1 MNVLIAGKTSEICDS
16 IAGLLIDL
24 DCDNIST
31 FTSGAIVRGVDISR
45 FDSVIIST
53 PLSDEFGLDL
63 VADIAK
69 DAKNGIVVL
78 AKHEI
83 ADEVQKK
90 IRFTGAFVLPRP
102 FNKAMLIQTIKLAE
116 VAHIGMAKLEE
127 ENRQLS
133 QQLSDMKIVNRAKS
147 MLMQYLNLTEEQ
159 AHRHIQKQAM
169 DLRKTQRAVAEDIL
183 RRIRTQRK
191 KNKQRTQGVCSAFFD
206 FQSGYLRQTGT
217 TGMGGRHFGKFQ

>member
-1 MNVLIAGKTSEICDS
+1 MNVLIAGKTEEICES
-16 IAGLLIDL
+16 IAQLLIEL

-31 FTSGAIVRGVDISR
+31 FTSGAIIRGVDISK

-63 VADIAK
+63 VADISK

-78 AKHEI
+78 AKREI

-102 FNKAMLIQTIKLAE
+102 FNKALLIQTIKLAE
-116 VAHIGMAKLEE
+116 IAHIGMAKLEE
-127 ENRQLS
+127 ENRQLT

-183 RRIRTQRK
+183 KTYQNTK
-191 KNKQRTQGVCSAFFD
+191 EE
-206 FQSGYLRQTGT
+206 
-217 TGMGGRHFGKFQ
+217 

>member
-1 MNVLIAGKTSEICDS
+1 MNVLIAGKTGEICDS
-16 IAGLLIDL
+16 IAQLLLEL

-31 FTSGAIVRGVDISR
+31 FTSGAIIRGVDISK

-63 VADIAK
+63 VADISK

-78 AKHEI
+78 AKREI

-102 FNKAMLIQTIKLAE
+102 FNKALLIQTIKLAE
-116 VAHIGMAKLEE
+116 IAHIGMAKLEE
-127 ENRQLS
+127 ENRQLT

-183 RRIRTQRK
+183 KTYQNTK
-191 KNKQRTQGVCSAFFD
+191 EE
-206 FQSGYLRQTGT
+206 
-217 TGMGGRHFGKFQ
+217 

>member
-16 IAGLLIDL
+16 IAGLLIEL

-69 DAKNGIVVL
+69 DAKNGVVVL
-78 AKHEI
+78 DNHDI
-83 ADEVQKK
+83 AVDAQKY
-90 IRFTGAFVLPRP
+90 IRTYCAIVHTRP

-183 RRIRTQRK
+183 KTYQNTK
-191 KNKQRTQGVCSAFFD
+191 EEE
-206 FQSGYLRQTGT
+206 
-217 TGMGGRHFGKFQ
+217 

>member
-16 IAGLLIDL
+16 IAGLLIEL

-90 IRFTGAFVLPRP
+90 IRFTGAFVLP
-102 FNKAMLIQTIKLAE
+102 IKLAE

-183 RRIRTQRK
+183 KTYQNTK
-191 KNKQRTQGVCSAFFD
+191 EEE
-206 FQSGYLRQTGT
+206 
-217 TGMGGRHFGKFQ
+217 

>member
-1 MNVLIAGKTSEICDS
+1 MNILIAGKTEEICDS
-16 IAGLLIDL
+16 IAQLLLEL

-31 FTSGAIVRGVDISR
+31 FTSGAIIRGVDISK

-63 VADIAK
+63 VADISK

-78 AKHEI
+78 AKREI

-102 FNKAMLIQTIKLAE
+102 FNKALLIQTIKLTE
-116 VAHIGMAKLEE
+116 IAHIGMAKLEE
-127 ENRQLS
+127 ENRQLT

-147 MLMQYLNLTEEQ
+147 MLMQYLNLTADQ

-183 RRIRTQRK
+183 KTYQNTK
-191 KNKQRTQGVCSAFFD
+191 ED
-206 FQSGYLRQTGT
+206 
-217 TGMGGRHFGKFQ
+217 

>member
-1 MNVLIAGKTSEICDS
+1 MNILIAGKTEEICDS
-16 IAGLLIDL
+16 IAQLLLEL

-31 FTSGAIVRGVDISR
+31 FTSGAIIRGVDISK

-63 VADIAK
+63 VADISK

-78 AKHEI
+78 AKREI

-102 FNKAMLIQTIKLAE
+102 FNKALLVQTIKLAE
-116 VAHIGMAKLEE
+116 IAHIGMAKLEE

-183 RRIRTQRK
+183 KTYQNTK
-191 KNKQRTQGVCSAFFD
+191 ED
-206 FQSGYLRQTGT
+206 
-217 TGMGGRHFGKFQ
+217 

>member
-1 MNVLIAGKTSEICDS
+1 MNVLIAGKTGEICDS
-16 IAGLLIDL
+16 IAQLLLEL

-31 FTSGAIVRGVDISR
+31 FTSGAIIRGVDISK

-69 DAKNGIVVL
+69 DAKNGVVVL
-78 AKHEI
+78 AKREI

-102 FNKAMLIQTIKLAE
+102 FNKTLLIQTIKLAE
-116 VAHIGMAKLEE
+116 IAHIGMAKLEE
-127 ENRQLS
+127 ENRQLT

-183 RRIRTQRK
+183 KTYQNTK
-191 KNKQRTQGVCSAFFD
+191 ED
-206 FQSGYLRQTGT
+206 
-217 TGMGGRHFGKFQ
+217 

>member
-1 MNVLIAGKTSEICDS
+1 MNILIAGKTEEICDS
-16 IAGLLIDL
+16 IAQLLLEL

-31 FTSGAIVRGVDISR
+31 FTSGAIVRGVDISK

-63 VADIAK
+63 VADISK
-69 DAKNGIVVL
+69 DAKNGVVVL
-78 AKHEI
+78 AKREI

-102 FNKAMLIQTIKLAE
+102 FNKALLVQTIKLAE
-116 VAHIGMAKLEE
+116 IAHIGMAKLEE

-183 RRIRTQRK
+183 KTYQNTK
-191 KNKQRTQGVCSAFFD
+191 ED
-206 FQSGYLRQTGT
+206 
-217 TGMGGRHFGKFQ
+217 

>member
-1 MNVLIAGKTSEICDS
+1 MNILIAGKTEEICDS
-16 IAGLLIDL
+16 IAQLLLEL

-31 FTSGAIVRGVDISR
+31 FTSGAIIRGVDISK
-45 FDSVIIST
+45 FDSVIVST

-63 VADIAK
+63 VADISK

-78 AKHEI
+78 AKREI

-102 FNKAMLIQTIKLAE
+102 FNKALLIQTIKLAE
-116 VAHIGMAKLEE
+116 IAHIGMAKLEE
-127 ENRQLS
+127 ENRQLT

-147 MLMQYLNLTEEQ
+147 MLMQYLNLTEDQ

-183 RRIRTQRK
+183 KTYQNTK
-191 KNKQRTQGVCSAFFD
+191 ED
-206 FQSGYLRQTGT
+206 GT
-217 TGMGGRHFGKFQ
+217 DI

>member
-16 IAGLLIDL
+16 IAGLLIEL

-83 ADEVQKK
+83 ADEVQNRIK
-90 IRFTGAFVLPRP
+90 FTGAYVLPRP
-102 FNKAMLIQTIKLAE
+102 FTKQALVQTIRMAQ
-116 VAHIGMAKLEE
+116 MAKENMQRLEQE
-127 ENRQLS
+127 RSKLSKQLE
-133 QQLSDMKIVNRAKS
+133 DTKIIDRAKCC
-147 MLMQYLNLTEEQ
+147 LIQYLNLTENQ
-159 AHRHIQKQAM
+159 AHRHIQKLAM
-169 DLRKTQRAVAEDIL
+169 DTR
-183 RRIRTQRK
+183 RTQREIADDIL
-191 KNKQRTQGVCSAFFD
+191 NTY
-206 FQSGYLRQTGT
+206 SGMTNV
-217 TGMGGRHFGKFQ
+217 

>member
-1 MNVLIAGKTSEICDS
+1 MNILIAGKTEEICDS
-16 IAGLLIDL
+16 IAQLLLEL

-31 FTSGAIVRGVDISR
+31 FTSGAIVRGVDISK

-63 VADIAK
+63 VADISK

-78 AKHEI
+78 AKREI

-102 FNKAMLIQTIKLAE
+102 FNKALLVQTIKLAE

-169 DLRKTQRAVAEDIL
+169 DLRKTQRTVAEDIL
-183 RRIRTQRK
+183 KTYQNTK
-191 KNKQRTQGVCSAFFD
+191 ED
-206 FQSGYLRQTGT
+206 
-217 TGMGGRHFGKFQ
+217 

>member
-1 MNVLIAGKTSEICDS
+1 MNILIAGKTEEICDS
-16 IAGLLIDL
+16 IAQLLLEL

-31 FTSGAIVRGVDISR
+31 FTSGAIIRGVDISK

-63 VADIAK
+63 VADISK

-78 AKHEI
+78 AKREI

-102 FNKAMLIQTIKLAE
+102 FKKALLVQTIKLAE
-116 VAHIGMAKLEE
+116 IAHIGMAKLEE

-183 RRIRTQRK
+183 KTYQNTK
-191 KNKQRTQGVCSAFFD
+191 ED
-206 FQSGYLRQTGT
+206 
-217 TGMGGRHFGKFQ
+217 

>member
-1 MNVLIAGKTSEICDS
+1 MNVLIAGKTGEICDS
-16 IAGLLIDL
+16 IAQLLLEL

-31 FTSGAIVRGVDISR
+31 FTSGAIIRGVDISK

-69 DAKNGIVVL
+69 DAKNGVVVL
-78 AKHEI
+78 AKREI

-102 FNKAMLIQTIKLAE
+102 FNKALLIQTIKLAE
-116 VAHIGMAKLEE
+116 IAHIGMAKLEE
-127 ENRQLS
+127 ENRQLT

-183 RRIRTQRK
+183 KTYQNTK
-191 KNKQRTQGVCSAFFD
+191 EEE
-206 FQSGYLRQTGT
+206 
-217 TGMGGRHFGKFQ
+217 

>member
-1 MNVLIAGKTSEICDS
+1 MNILIAGKTEEICDS
-16 IAGLLIDL
+16 IAQLLIEL
-24 DCDNIST
+24 DCDNISI
-31 FTSGAIVRGVDISR
+31 FTSGTIIRGVDISK
-45 FDSVIIST
+45 FESVIIST

-69 DAKNGIVVL
+69 DTKNGVVVL
-78 AKHEI
+78 AKREI

-102 FNKAMLIQTIKLAE
+102 FNKALLIQTIKLAE

-183 RRIRTQRK
+183 KTYQNTK
-191 KNKQRTQGVCSAFFD
+191 ED
-206 FQSGYLRQTGT
+206 
-217 TGMGGRHFGKFQ
+217 

>member
-1 MNVLIAGKTSEICDS
+1 MVLLSQKLPGKDVYKRQ
-16 IAGLLIDL
+16 
-24 DCDNIST
+24 
-31 FTSGAIVRGVDISR
+31 IVRGVDISR

-69 DAKNGIVVL
+69 DAKNGVVVL

-147 MLMQYLNLTEEQ
+147 MLMQYLNCLLYTSGCLKLN
-159 AHRHIQKQAM
+159 A
-169 DLRKTQRAVAEDIL
+169 QRL
-183 RRIRTQRK
+183 
-191 KNKQRTQGVCSAFFD
+191 
-206 FQSGYLRQTGT
+206 
-217 TGMGGRHFGKFQ
+217 

>member
-1 MNVLIAGKTSEICDS
+1 MNILIAGKTEEICDS
-16 IAGLLIDL
+16 IAQLLLEL
-24 DCDNIST
+24 DCDNISI
-31 FTSGAIVRGVDISR
+31 FTSGTIIRGVDISK

-69 DAKNGIVVL
+69 DTKNGVVVL
-78 AKHEI
+78 AKREI

-102 FNKAMLIQTIKLAE
+102 FNKALLVQTIKLAE

-183 RRIRTQRK
+183 KTYQNTK
-191 KNKQRTQGVCSAFFD
+191 ED
-206 FQSGYLRQTGT
+206 
-217 TGMGGRHFGKFQ
+217 

>member
-16 IAGLLIDL
+16 IAGLLIEL

-69 DAKNGIVVL
+69 DAKNGVVVL

-102 FNKAMLIQTIKLAE
+102 FNKAMLIQTIKLGRGSSYRNGKAGGGKPPA
-116 VAHIGMAKLEE
+116 VTAVIGYEDSKPCKVNAYAVSE
-127 ENRQLS
+127 
-133 QQLSDMKIVNRAKS
+133 SDGGTGAQTYSKAGNGSEKDAKS
-147 MLMQYLNLTEEQ
+147 
-159 AHRHIQKQAM
+159 RCGGHIK
-169 DLRKTQRAVAEDIL
+169 DVSEHKG
-183 RRIRTQRK
+183 RRINGGRRVYALRSLIFK
-191 KNKQRTQGVCSAFFD
+191 AVICGRQG
-206 FQSGYLRQTGT
+206 RQTLW
-217 TGMGGRHFGKFQ
+217 

>member
-16 IAGLLIDL
+16 IAGLLIEL

-69 DAKNGIVVL
+69 DAKNGVVVL

-147 MLMQYLNLTEEQ
+147 MLMQYLNLTEDQ

-183 RRIRTQRK
+183 KTYQNTK
-191 KNKQRTQGVCSAFFD
+191 EEE
-206 FQSGYLRQTGT
+206 
-217 TGMGGRHFGKFQ
+217 

>member
-1 MNVLIAGKTSEICDS
+1 MNVLIAGKTEEICDS
-16 IAGLLIDL
+16 IAQLLIEL

-31 FTSGAIVRGVDISR
+31 FTSGAIIRGVDISK

-63 VADIAK
+63 VADISK

-78 AKHEI
+78 AKREI

-102 FNKAMLIQTIKLAE
+102 FNKALLIQTIKLAE
-116 VAHIGMAKLEE
+116 IAHIGMAKLEE
-127 ENRQLS
+127 ENRQLT

-183 RRIRTQRK
+183 KTYQNTK
-191 KNKQRTQGVCSAFFD
+191 ED
-206 FQSGYLRQTGT
+206 
-217 TGMGGRHFGKFQ
+217 

>member
-69 DAKNGIVVL
+69 TQNGIVVL

-183 RRIRTQRK
+183 KTYQNTK
-191 KNKQRTQGVCSAFFD
+191 EEE
-206 FQSGYLRQTGT
+206 
-217 TGMGGRHFGKFQ
+217 

>member
-16 IAGLLIDL
+16 IAGLLIEL

-83 ADEVQKK
+83 ADEVQNRIK
-90 IRFTGAFVLPRP
+90 FTGAYVLPRP
-102 FNKAMLIQTIKLAE
+102 FTKQALGQTIQTIKLAE

-183 RRIRTQRK
+183 KTYQNTK
-191 KNKQRTQGVCSAFFD
+191 EEE
-206 FQSGYLRQTGT
+206 
-217 TGMGGRHFGKFQ
+217 

>member
-1 MNVLIAGKTSEICDS
+1 MNVLIAGKTGEICDS
-16 IAGLLIDL
+16 IAQLLLEL

-31 FTSGAIVRGVDISR
+31 FTSGAIIRGVDISK

-69 DAKNGIVVL
+69 DAKNGVVVL
-78 AKHEI
+78 AKREI
-83 ADEVQKK
+83 SDEVQKK

-102 FNKAMLIQTIKLAE
+102 FNKALLIQTIKLAE
-116 VAHIGMAKLEE
+116 IAHIGMAKLEE
-127 ENRQLS
+127 ENRQLT

-183 RRIRTQRK
+183 KTYQNTK
-191 KNKQRTQGVCSAFFD
+191 EEE
-206 FQSGYLRQTGT
+206 
-217 TGMGGRHFGKFQ
+217 

>member
-1 MNVLIAGKTSEICDS
+1 MNILIAGKTEEICDS
-16 IAGLLIDL
+16 IAQLLLEL

-31 FTSGAIVRGVDISR
+31 FTSGAIVRGVDISK

-63 VADIAK
+63 VADISK

-78 AKHEI
+78 AKREI

-102 FNKAMLIQTIKLAE
+102 FNKALLVQTIKLAE
-116 VAHIGMAKLEE
+116 IAHIGMAKLEE

-183 RRIRTQRK
+183 KTYQNTK
-191 KNKQRTQGVCSAFFD
+191 ED
-206 FQSGYLRQTGT
+206 
-217 TGMGGRHFGKFQ
+217 

>member
-16 IAGLLIDL
+16 IAGLLIEL

-69 DAKNGIVVL
+69 DAKNGVVVL

-116 VAHIGMAKLEE
+116 VAHIGMAKLGGEK
-127 ENRQLS
+127 RQRA

-183 RRIRTQRK
+183 KTYQNTK
-191 KNKQRTQGVCSAFFD
+191 EEE
-206 FQSGYLRQTGT
+206 
-217 TGMGGRHFGKFQ
+217 

>member
-1 MNVLIAGKTSEICDS
+1 MNILIAGKTEETCDS
-16 IAGLLIDL
+16 IAQLLLEL

-31 FTSGAIVRGVDISR
+31 FTSGAIIRGVDISK

-63 VADIAK
+63 VADISK

-78 AKHEI
+78 AKREI

-102 FNKAMLIQTIKLAE
+102 FNKALLVQTIKLAE
-116 VAHIGMAKLEE
+116 IAHIGMAKLEE

-183 RRIRTQRK
+183 KTYQNTK
-191 KNKQRTQGVCSAFFD
+191 ED
-206 FQSGYLRQTGT
+206 
-217 TGMGGRHFGKFQ
+217 

>member
-1 MNVLIAGKTSEICDS
+1 MNILIAGKTEEICDS
-16 IAGLLIDL
+16 IAQLLLEL

-31 FTSGAIVRGVDISR
+31 FTSGAIIRGVDISR

-63 VADIAK
+63 VADISK

-78 AKHEI
+78 AKREI

-102 FNKAMLIQTIKLAE
+102 FNKALLIQTIKLAE
-116 VAHIGMAKLEE
+116 IAHIGMAKLEE
-127 ENRQLS
+127 ENRQLT

-147 MLMQYLNLTEEQ
+147 MLMQYLNLTEDQ

-183 RRIRTQRK
+183 KTYQNTK
-191 KNKQRTQGVCSAFFD
+191 ED
-206 FQSGYLRQTGT
+206 
-217 TGMGGRHFGKFQ
+217 

>member
-1 MNVLIAGKTSEICDS
+1 MNILIAGKTEEICDS
-16 IAGLLIDL
+16 IAQLLLEL

-31 FTSGAIVRGVDISR
+31 FTSGTIIRGVDISK

-63 VADIAK
+63 VADISK
-69 DAKNGIVVL
+69 DTKNGIVVL
-78 AKHEI
+78 AKREI

-102 FNKAMLIQTIKLAE
+102 FNKALLIQTIKLTE
-116 VAHIGMAKLEE
+116 IAHIGMAKLEE
-127 ENRQLS
+127 ENRQLT

-147 MLMQYLNLTEEQ
+147 MLMQYLNLTEDQ

-183 RRIRTQRK
+183 KTYQNTK
-191 KNKQRTQGVCSAFFD
+191 ED
-206 FQSGYLRQTGT
+206 
-217 TGMGGRHFGKFQ
+217 

>member
-69 DAKNGIVVL
+69 DAKNGVVVL

-133 QQLSDMKIVNRAKS
+133 QQLSDMKIVNRAK
-147 MLMQYLNLTEEQ
+147 
-159 AHRHIQKQAM
+159 
-169 DLRKTQRAVAEDIL
+169 
-183 RRIRTQRK
+183 
-191 KNKQRTQGVCSAFFD
+191 
-206 FQSGYLRQTGT
+206 
-217 TGMGGRHFGKFQ
+217 

>member
-1 MNVLIAGKTSEICDS
+1 MNVLIAGKTEEICDS
-16 IAGLLIDL
+16 IAQLLLEL

-31 FTSGAIVRGVDISR
+31 FTSGAIIRGVDISK

-63 VADIAK
+63 VADISK

-78 AKHEI
+78 AKREI

-102 FNKAMLIQTIKLAE
+102 FNKALLIQTIKLAE
-116 VAHIGMAKLEE
+116 IAHIGMAKLEE
-127 ENRQLS
+127 ENRQLT

-183 RRIRTQRK
+183 KTYQNTK
-191 KNKQRTQGVCSAFFD
+191 EE
-206 FQSGYLRQTGT
+206 
-217 TGMGGRHFGKFQ
+217 

>member
-1 MNVLIAGKTSEICDS
+1 MNILIAGKTEEICDS
-16 IAGLLIDL
+16 IAQLLLEL

-31 FTSGAIVRGVDISR
+31 FTSGTIIRGVDISR

-63 VADIAK
+63 VADISK
-69 DAKNGIVVL
+69 DTKNGIVVL
-78 AKHEI
+78 AKREI

-102 FNKAMLIQTIKLAE
+102 FNKALLIQTIKLTE
-116 VAHIGMAKLEE
+116 IAHMGMAKLEE
-127 ENRQLS
+127 ENRQLT

-147 MLMQYLNLTEEQ
+147 MLMQYLNLTEDQ

-183 RRIRTQRK
+183 KTYQNTK
-191 KNKQRTQGVCSAFFD
+191 ED
-206 FQSGYLRQTGT
+206 
-217 TGMGGRHFGKFQ
+217 

>member
-1 MNVLIAGKTSEICDS
+1 MNILIAGKTEEICDS
-16 IAGLLIDL
+16 IAQLLLEL

-31 FTSGAIVRGVDISR
+31 FTSGAIIRGVDISR

-63 VADIAK
+63 VADISK
-69 DAKNGIVVL
+69 DTKNGIVVL
-78 AKHEI
+78 AKREI

-102 FNKAMLIQTIKLAE
+102 FNKALLIQTIKLTE
-116 VAHIGMAKLEE
+116 IAHMGMAKLEE
-127 ENRQLS
+127 ENRQLT

-147 MLMQYLNLTEEQ
+147 MLMQYLNLTEDQ

-183 RRIRTQRK
+183 KTYQNTK
-191 KNKQRTQGVCSAFFD
+191 ED
-206 FQSGYLRQTGT
+206 GT
-217 TGMGGRHFGKFQ
+217 DI

>member
-1 MNVLIAGKTSEICDS
+1 MNILIAGKTEEICDS
-16 IAGLLIDL
+16 IAQLLLEL

-31 FTSGAIVRGVDISR
+31 FTSGAIIRGVDISK

-69 DAKNGIVVL
+69 DTKNGVVVL
-78 AKHEI
+78 AKREI

-102 FNKAMLIQTIKLAE
+102 FNKALLVQTIKLAE
-116 VAHIGMAKLEE
+116 IAHIGMAKLEE

-183 RRIRTQRK
+183 KTYQNTK
-191 KNKQRTQGVCSAFFD
+191 ED
-206 FQSGYLRQTGT
+206 
-217 TGMGGRHFGKFQ
+217 